1 MHSIHACIKQFER
14 VLLGSALCL
23 TMLFVSAQQSEAT
36 DFPAVFQH
44 QYGTTTVTSP
54 PKRIVSVSFIGH
66 DFLLALGVKPVALR
80 RWYGNYPNGV
90 WPWAQPALGDTKPTV
105 MWGEINVEQIAALKP
120 DLILGLW
127 SGMTRTQYK
136 ILSQIAPVLVPEE
149 HYGDYGTPWQQM
161 TRTIAKAVG
170 RAEKGEQVV
179 RDLEARFAAIKQ
191 NHPDWSD
198 KSAVVVW
205 PGDIGAYPSSDLRGR
220 FLSDLGFIVSEKVE
234 ALVRSDLFYVRVS
247 PEDLDPIDTD
257 VLIWLDF
264 GSGASQ
270 INTLRLRPTMRA
282 FREGREVVATPMIAA
297 ALSHSSPLSL
307 NFALDQLEPLIAAA
321 IDGDPATPV
330 TTSVE
335 AGITQAQQMEG
346 Q

>member
-1 MHSIHACIKQFER
+1 MQTIHACIKKIELLLYSGLLCLA
-14 VLLGSALCL
+14 VSLLGI
-23 TMLFVSAQQSEAT
+23 QQTTAAE
-36 DFPAVFQH
+36 FPVVFEH
-44 QYGTTTVTSP
+44 QYGTTTVTAE

-80 RWYGNYPNGV
+80 RWYGSYPSGV
-90 WPWAQPALGDTKPTV
+90 WPWAQPALGDAKPTV
-105 MWGEINVEQIAALKP
+105 MWGEINVEQIAAMKP

-127 SGMTRTQYK
+127 SGMTRSQYK
-136 ILSQIAPVLVPEE
+136 ILSQIAPVLVPEARF
-149 HYGDYGTPWQQM
+149 GDYGTPWQQM

-170 RAEKGEQVV
+170 RTAKGEQVV
-179 RDLEARFAAIKQ
+179 QDLEARFSAIKAR
-191 NHPDWSD
+191 NPTWLG

-220 FLSDLGFIVSEKVE
+220 FLSDLGFVVSEKVE

-270 INTLRLRPTMRA
+270 INTLRLRPTMRVYN
-282 FREGREVVATPMIAA
+282 EGREVVATPMIAA

-307 NFALDQLEPLIAAA
+307 SFALDQLEPLIAAA
-321 IDGDPATPV
+321 IDGNSATPV
-330 TTSVE
+330 ATSVE
-335 AGITQAQQMEG
+335 AGITRAQQMEG